1 MTLDDVMS
9 ALRNADA
16 AGDTEAARQLAN
28 IAHRMQA
35 QSPQRLRE
43 ERRAEEDRIRAE
55 RRAARQQ
62 APVEEETTFGGYF
75 TEAPKALGRGAVNLL
90 ETAGTG
96 ISALLPDETEKSA
109 REEIKKIAGVAKDY
123 LAADAGYEDTVAT
136 KLFEGLGS
144 TLPFFALGPAGLVGR
159 AAGAGLGVA
168 AGAGEARQSAEAEG
182 ATTEERRT
190 ATLLGAPTGLLDILA
205 PQIKPFK
212 SLMGTALVRGGV
224 EGATEAAQKIAQ
236 NLIAKGVYN
245 PEQEILVG
253 SGEEGAYGAGVGALA
268 SLIIDMTI
276 GRKARRAQLGL
287 DKKPA
292 APETEA
298 GPLGLGYTG
307 TPFTPMAMPDGSVI
321 NSRDEYEQYVAGQDQ
336 NARARETDRRTSDPM
351 AEMPADQR
359 DLARRGKQAALEDTF
374 AQDMDSGQM
383 GLPGIERAG
392 SVEVP
397 GVGRVTGQAQEEKT
411 VAVPLDNVSALDK
424 DTVRDLLQENFGAT
438 FNPET
443 GDIQVAPEDFDAAQ
457 QLITGVGEK
466 TVDKRDVRTRDMID
480 ELETQQIEELQAGDT
495 SAQLRAELE
504 TKQDDAEKARLKF
517 ESDLAETDAR
527 VKNAREKGTEER
539 RLELLLPIIDAPDV
553 NIPQLFAKELKRN
566 GLIPEG
572 TEAIL
577 TPREKK
583 LIQRAYD
590 LRLAETP
597 VVEDVQ
603 VEDTQTDNAGLES
616 AIPEKDA
623 QREPVQMGLPGMAK
637 PKGTKPQAFSEEEI
651 AAQEDKPFDTVLTSE
666 VLDKTGLPKQSGFYK
681 QLLNMDMSDPTQ
693 QPVIANIFG
702 RVRENPNV
710 KPATKEAVETLA
722 MQAFGGLS
730 KQGEMFGP
738 RGAVLGGKPA
748 KKETPSANKPA
759 DTGRAGAGA
768 SVGTAEAGKGK
779 PVRATTTA
787 TKQPKA
793 PDTDGLGADGKP
805 ASNAGVRKSDKPATV
820 TPEAK
825 DKPSGKVISLEDAL
839 VDKDLTETVMA
850 ESPRLLQK
858 YIPKLKPLLP
868 LINRATAA
876 IEAYNSSEARI
887 APGYVKSLETN
898 VRNFNNAIDTLEKV
912 RAGKMFPEAAERQ
925 MTALLDP
932 EGLDNF
938 KDILSAVES
947 SISDASGTK
956 SSGKVV
962 PFKKPEAKAE
972 PKKTEPAKTETKAE
986 PKKAAPTPVQG
997 ENAYQMSKDQ
1007 GEGDY
1012 AVRVLAADAYLNT
1025 AEDYSVKK
1033 AEAMLRDLNDGKM
1046 PDLKFGKDNANGP
1059 GTGGKYAKAF
1069 YDSLDTKEKAAFVKA
1084 LQRDLYEL
1092 IAGKAYLE
1100 AYNRSQAIA
1109 REEFDG
1115 DVSALATEAKGI
1127 SIPLHPE
1134 VVRMV
1139 ENNDLIGALKYI
1151 GSMGTGRI
1159 PALAKRFAALLNG
1172 VDIGVMDFNNPSADM
1187 QKIANAT
1194 NTNLAGNSGVY
1205 LTNNK
1210 DIEII
1215 LLDSNTGLDVW
1226 SLLHEASHAVTNA
1239 TLSNPSHPLT
1249 KQLTQLFDDVEKSL
1263 GTAYGARDVKE
1274 FSSEAFSNPVF
1285 RQALAGI
1292 NPKGEKITALRRFV
1306 HAVKNFL
1313 RSLIGLDTKSLN
1325 SALDATDYLLE
1336 AIVQGHGSESVS
1348 GDSPVFTASLLNKG
1362 ESLFKAIDQRT
1373 ISLPAFNNETAAGI
1387 LDFLRTTAPAAIKK
1401 VVLRGL
1407 PLNALTVVASKDVPM
1422 APTLARLEKEWN
1434 GAVAINRNAIEAT
1447 WVNIKKWG
1455 KGNPEKLQALDTTIM
1470 ESTLARVDPSK
1481 DRSNYV
1487 GKTDDSGNK
1496 LDEAWDRLQPD
1507 WKKLEDDGQAI
1518 YVQMRDSYAAMHQKL
1533 IDQILTRIDESV
1545 GGDVAKTLKKEIL
1558 ARLATKGK
1566 IEPYFPLAREGEY
1579 RISYN
1584 AKGPAGNMERY
1595 VEHYANAVTRDR
1607 AALTLE
1613 AGKTP
1618 AEIKAMN
1625 IETFKGFNLNT
1636 YRDAPSSSFMNKMV
1650 STMAANS
1657 VSNETIEEVMR
1668 AYQDALPEAAFAQAF
1683 RTRKD
1688 IRGANTNST
1697 QVFYDRSL
1705 SMSYQMAGLEYAS
1718 KMYKLRDEI
1727 KEHVLNTNRSDE
1739 ARLMAEELTNH
1750 IQTLVRPEVAGWSKA
1765 LTSAAFGWTLG
1776 FNVSSTLVNTS
1787 QIPLVIMPYLG
1798 GKYGYGKTT
1807 TALGQATKL
1816 FFGSGMTRTAKMTAP
1831 LSGKDTYTSRG
1842 AFSLDNYDFDAK
1854 GTPKEV
1860 KRLKELSELSVKYGL
1875 LDRSMTNDLLESGP
1889 KSTVLDT
1896 INKYSGFIFHH
1907 GERMNRQVTLVASY
1921 NLELDR
1927 MAKEQKIDIDALTS
1941 AERTA
1946 AAEEAVRLAE
1956 LLNGGASAGS
1966 APLLA
1971 KNSIGK
1977 VIFMYKRYGASM
1989 YYMMYRTA
1997 KEAMKSESS
2006 EVRNAAMR
2014 QILGIYVS
2022 AGVLAGVQG
2031 LPMAGMAMMI
2041 WNLFRDDDED
2051 DAETMVRKYFDE
2063 GVYSGAL
2070 NYLLGVNVASRIGLT
2085 DLLIADTGYKSQDGV
2100 LMSTLAAAGG
2110 PVYGVGTR
2118 IGDGVKMIYEGE
2130 FQRGIEKILP
2140 TGFSNAMK
2148 SIRYA
2153 TEGANTMRGDPIVG
2167 EMSYANA
2174 AGQFFGFAPAEYTR
2188 QLEINANVKGI
2199 DRAVNEKKTKLLR
2212 KYYMAMRM
2220 GDTVA
2225 GDTIMEDMRKFSE
2238 RHPGV
2243 AITIDTILKSM
2254 KQHAR
2259 TSATMYSGITLSK
2272 GMMSALMA
2280 NIAEYE
2286 GEDEDE

>member
-1 MTLDDVMS
+1 MVEDF
-9 ALRNADA
+9 
-16 AGDTEAARQLAN
+16 
-28 IAHRMQA
+28 QA
-35 QSPQRLRE
+35 
-43 ERRAEEDRIRAE
+43 
-55 RRAARQQ
+55 
-62 APVEEETTFGGYF
+62 
-75 TEAPKALGRGAVNLL
+75 KN
-90 ETAGTG
+90 
-96 ISALLPDETEKSA
+96 K
-109 REEIKKIAGVAKDY
+109 
-123 LAADAGYEDTVAT
+123 
-136 KLFEGLGS
+136 
-144 TLPFFALGPAGLVGR
+144 
-159 AAGAGLGVA
+159 
-168 AGAGEARQSAEAEG
+168 
-182 ATTEERRT
+182 
-190 ATLLGAPTGLLDILA
+190 TGLL
-205 PQIKPFK
+205 K
-212 SLMGTALVRGGV
+212 
-224 EGATEAAQKIAQ
+224 
-236 NLIAKGVYN
+236 
-245 PEQEILVG
+245 
-253 SGEEGAYGAGVGALA
+253 
-268 SLIIDMTI
+268 
-276 GRKARRAQLGL
+276 QL
-287 DKKPA
+287 
-292 APETEA
+292 
-298 GPLGLGYTG
+298 
-307 TPFTPMAMPDGSVI
+307 
-321 NSRDEYEQYVAGQDQ
+321 
-336 NARARETDRRTSDPM
+336 
-351 AEMPADQR
+351 
-359 DLARRGKQAALEDTF
+359 
-374 AQDMDSGQM
+374 
-383 GLPGIERAG
+383 
-392 SVEVP
+392 
-397 GVGRVTGQAQEEKT
+397 
-411 VAVPLDNVSALDK
+411 
-424 DTVRDLLQENFGAT
+424 
-438 FNPET
+438 
-443 GDIQVAPEDFDAAQ
+443 FDAQ
-457 QLITGVGEK
+457 
-466 TVDKRDVRTRDMID
+466 
-480 ELETQQIEELQAGDT
+480 
-495 SAQLRAELE
+495 
-504 TKQDDAEKARLKF
+504 
-517 ESDLAETDAR
+517 
-527 VKNAREKGTEER
+527 
-539 RLELLLPIIDAPDV
+539 PD
-553 NIPQLFAKELKRN
+553 
-566 GLIPEG
+566 
-572 TEAIL
+572 
-577 TPREKK
+577 
-583 LIQRAYD
+583 
-590 LRLAETP
+590 
-597 VVEDVQ
+597 
-603 VEDTQTDNAGLES
+603 
-616 AIPEKDA
+616 
-623 QREPVQMGLPGMAK
+623 
-637 PKGTKPQAFSEEEI
+637 
-651 AAQEDKPFDTVLTSE
+651 
-666 VLDKTGLPKQSGFYK
+666 
-681 QLLNMDMSDPTQ
+681 
-693 QPVIANIFG
+693 
-702 RVRENPNV
+702 
-710 KPATKEAVETLA
+710 
-722 MQAFGGLS
+722 
-730 KQGEMFGP
+730 
-738 RGAVLGGKPA
+738 
-748 KKETPSANKPA
+748 
-759 DTGRAGAGA
+759 
-768 SVGTAEAGKGK
+768 AGKG
-779 PVRATTTA
+779 
-787 TKQPKA
+787 
-793 PDTDGLGADGKP
+793 
-805 ASNAGVRKSDKPATV
+805 
-820 TPEAK
+820 
-825 DKPSGKVISLEDAL
+825 SG
-839 VDKDLTETVMA
+839 
-850 ESPRLLQK
+850 
-858 YIPKLKPLLP
+858 
-868 LINRATAA
+868 
-876 IEAYNSSEARI
+876 
-887 APGYVKSLETN
+887 
-898 VRNFNNAIDTLEKV
+898 
-912 RAGKMFPEAAERQ
+912 
-925 MTALLDP
+925 
-932 EGLDNF
+932 
-938 KDILSAVES
+938 
-947 SISDASGTK
+947 
-956 SSGKVV
+956 
-962 PFKKPEAKAE
+962 
-972 PKKTEPAKTETKAE
+972 
-986 PKKAAPTPVQG
+986 
-997 ENAYQMSKDQ
+997 
-1007 GEGDY
+1007 
-1012 AVRVLAADAYLNT
+1012 AYL
-1025 AEDYSVKK
+1025 V
-1033 AEAMLRDLNDGKM
+1033 
-1046 PDLKFGKDNANGP
+1046 
-1059 GTGGKYAKAF
+1059 AKSGA
-1069 YDSLDTKEKAAFVKA
+1069 
-1084 LQRDLYEL
+1084 QRV
-1092 IAGKAYLE
+1092 I
-1100 AYNRSQAIA
+1100 
-1109 REEFDG
+1109 
-1115 DVSALATEAKGI
+1115 
-1127 SIPLHPE
+1127 
-1134 VVRMV
+1134 M
-1139 ENNDLIGALKYI
+1139 
-1151 GSMGTGRI
+1151 
-1159 PALAKRFAALLNG
+1159 
-1172 VDIGVMDFNNPSADM
+1172 
-1187 QKIANAT
+1187 
-1194 NTNLAGNSGVY
+1194 
-1205 LTNNK
+1205 
-1210 DIEII
+1210 
-1215 LLDSNTGLDVW
+1215 LDSNTGLDTW
-1226 SLLHEASHAVTNA
+1226 TLLHEATHAATMG

-1249 KQLTQLFDDVEKSL
+1249 KQLTQLFDDVRKSL
-1263 GTAYGARDVKE
+1263 GTAYGSKNVDE
-1274 FSSEAFSNPVF
+1274 FAAEAFSNPTF
-1285 RQALAGI
+1285 QQTLAGI
-1292 NPKGEKITALRRFV
+1292 NPKGEKITAWQRFV

-1313 RSLIGLDTKSLN
+1313 RSMVGMNTKSMG
-1325 SALDATDYLLE
+1325 SALDSADYLIE
-1336 AIVQGHGSESVS
+1336 GIVQGHGSNSI
-1348 GDSPVFTASLLNKG
+1348 GTGAVFTASLLNKG

>member
-1 MTLDDVMS
+1 MAALDDVFT
-9 ALRNADA
+9 ALRNAHA
-16 AGDTEAARQLAN
+16 AGDTEAAQKLADYL
-28 IAHRMQA
+28 RSVQA

-43 ERRAEEDRIRAE
+43 ERYAEEDRIRAE

-62 APVEEETTFGGYF
+62 TPEEETTFGGYF

-205 PQIKPFK
+205 PQVKPFK
-212 SLMGTALVRGGV
+212 SLMVTAAARGGI

-287 DKKPA
+287 DEKPA
-292 APETEA
+292 APEAETEA

-397 GVGRVTGQAQEEKT
+397 GVGRVAGQAQEE
-411 VAVPLDNVSALDK
+411 VASVETPAAPTR
-424 DTVRDLLQENFGAT
+424 DTQ
-438 FNPET
+438 
-443 GDIQVAPEDFDAAQ
+443 
-457 QLITGVGEK
+457 
-466 TVDKRDVRTRDMID
+466 TRDMID
-480 ELETQQIEELQAGDT
+480 ELETQQIEELQAGV
-495 SAQLRAELE
+495 SPEQLRAELE
-504 TKQDDAEKARLKF
+504 TKQADVEKARLKF

-527 VKNAREKGTEER
+527 VKNAREKGTEEK
-539 RLELLLPIIDAPDV
+539 RLALLLPIVDRPDV
-553 NIPQLFAKELKRN
+553 NIPQLFAKELKRD
-566 GLIPEG
+566 GLVPEG

-616 AIPEKDA
+616 AIPEKDT

-637 PKGTKPQAFSEEEI
+637 PKGTKPQAFSEEEV

-825 DKPSGKVISLEDAL
+825 VEPKK
-839 VDKDLTETVMA
+839 TEPAKT
-850 ESPRLLQK
+850 E
-858 YIPKLKPLLP
+858 
-868 LINRATAA
+868 
-876 IEAYNSSEARI
+876 
-887 APGYVKSLETN
+887 VK
-898 VRNFNNAIDTLEKV
+898 
-912 RAGKMFPEAAERQ
+912 G
-925 MTALLDP
+925 
-932 EGLDNF
+932 
-938 KDILSAVES
+938 
-947 SISDASGTK
+947 
-956 SSGKVV
+956 
-962 PFKKPEAKAE
+962 KPEVKAE

-986 PKKAAPTPVQG
+986 PKKAAPKPVQG

-1012 AVRVLAADAYLNT
+1012 AIRVLAADAYLNT

-1084 LQRDLYEL
+1084 LQDFLYSE
-1092 IAGKAYLE
+1092 IKTKSYFE

-1109 REEFDG
+1109 REEFKG
-1115 DVSALATEAKGI
+1115 DPDLLIKDLRQAATT
-1127 SIPLHPE
+1127 LHPD
-1134 VVRMV
+1134 VLDAIARD
-1139 ENNDLIGALKYI
+1139 DLTLALELTAKTT
-1151 GSMGTGRI
+1151 TGRTAAVAR
-1159 PALAKRFAALLNG
+1159 ALAKVLRTADIAIMVEDFQAKNKTGLLKQLF
-1172 VDIGVMDFNNPSADM
+1172 DAQPD
-1187 QKIANAT
+1187 
-1194 NTNLAGNSGVY
+1194 AGKGSGAY
-1205 LTNNK
+1205 LVAK
-1210 DIEII
+1210 SGAQRVIM
-1215 LLDSNTGLDVW
+1215 LDSNTGLDTW
-1226 SLLHEASHAVTNA
+1226 TLLHEATHAATMG

-1249 KQLTQLFDDVEKSL
+1249 KQLTQLFDDVRKSL
-1263 GTAYGARDVKE
+1263 GTAYGSKNVDE
-1274 FSSEAFSNPVF
+1274 FAAEAFSNPTF
-1285 RQALAGI
+1285 QQTLAGI
-1292 NPKGEKITALRRFV
+1292 NPKGEKITAWQRFV

-1313 RSLIGLDTKSLN
+1313 RSMVGMNTKSMG
-1325 SALDATDYLLE
+1325 SALDSADYLIE
-1336 AIVQGHGSESVS
+1336 GIVQGHGSNSI
-1348 GDSPVFTASLLNKG
+1348 GTGAVFTASLLNKG

-1407 PLNALTVVASKDVPM
+1407 PLNALTEVASKDIPM

-1434 GAVAINRNAIEAT
+1434 GAVDINRNAIEAT

-1481 DRSNYV
+1481 PRSKYV

-1507 WKKLEDDGQAI
+1507 WKKLGPDGQAI

-1558 ARLATKGK
+1558 ERLATKGK

-1618 AEIKAMN
+1618 AEIKAMD

-1668 AYQDALPEAAFAQAF
+1668 AYQDALPESAFAQAF

-1688 IRGANTNST
+1688 VRGADTNST
-1697 QVFYDRSL
+1697 QVFYDRST
-1705 SMSYQMAGLEYAS
+1705 SMSYQMASLEYAS

-1776 FNVSSTLVNTS
+1776 FNVSSAAVNMS
-1787 QIPLVIMPYLG
+1787 QIPLVVMPYLG

-1816 FFGSGMTRTAKMTAP
+1816 FFGSGMTRTVKMTAP

-1854 GTPKEV
+1854 GTSKEV
-1860 KRLKELSELSVKYGL
+1860 KRLKELSELSEKYGL
-1875 LDRSMTNDLLESGP
+1875 LDRSMTNDLLEAGP
-1889 KSTVLDT
+1889 KSTVLDA
-1896 INKYSGFIFHH
+1896 INRYSGLIFHH
-1907 GERMNRQVTLVASY
+1907 GERMNRQVALVASY

-2063 GVYSGAL
+2063 GVYNGAL
-2070 NYLLGVNVASRIGLT
+2070 NYLLGVNVANRIGLT

>member
-1 MTLDDVMS
+1 V
-9 ALRNADA
+9 
-16 AGDTEAARQLAN
+16 
-28 IAHRMQA
+28 QA

-43 ERRAEEDRIRAE
+43 ERYAEEDRIRAE

-62 APVEEETTFGGYF
+62 TPEEETTFGGYF

-205 PQIKPFK
+205 PQVKPFK
-212 SLMGTALVRGGV
+212 SLMVTAAARGGI

-287 DKKPA
+287 DEKPA
-292 APETEA
+292 APEAETEA

-397 GVGRVTGQAQEEKT
+397 GVGRVAGQAQEE
-411 VAVPLDNVSALDK
+411 VASVETPAAPTR
-424 DTVRDLLQENFGAT
+424 DTQ
-438 FNPET
+438 
-443 GDIQVAPEDFDAAQ
+443 
-457 QLITGVGEK
+457 
-466 TVDKRDVRTRDMID
+466 TRDMID
-480 ELETQQIEELQAGDT
+480 ELETQQIEELQAGV
-495 SAQLRAELE
+495 SPEQLRAELE
-504 TKQDDAEKARLKF
+504 TKQADVEKARLKF

-527 VKNAREKGTEER
+527 VKNAREKGTEEK
-539 RLELLLPIIDAPDV
+539 RLALLLPIVDRPDV
-553 NIPQLFAKELKRN
+553 NIPQLFAKELKRD
-566 GLIPEG
+566 GLVPEG

-616 AIPEKDA
+616 AIPEKDT

-637 PKGTKPQAFSEEEI
+637 PKGTKPQAFSEEEV

-825 DKPSGKVISLEDAL
+825 VEPKK
-839 VDKDLTETVMA
+839 TEPAKT
-850 ESPRLLQK
+850 E
-858 YIPKLKPLLP
+858 
-868 LINRATAA
+868 
-876 IEAYNSSEARI
+876 
-887 APGYVKSLETN
+887 VK
-898 VRNFNNAIDTLEKV
+898 
-912 RAGKMFPEAAERQ
+912 G
-925 MTALLDP
+925 
-932 EGLDNF
+932 
-938 KDILSAVES
+938 
-947 SISDASGTK
+947 
-956 SSGKVV
+956 
-962 PFKKPEAKAE
+962 KPEVKAE

-986 PKKAAPTPVQG
+986 PKKAAPKPVQG

-1012 AVRVLAADAYLNT
+1012 AIRVLAADAYLNT

-1084 LQRDLYEL
+1084 LQDFLYSE
-1092 IAGKAYLE
+1092 IKTKSYFE

-1109 REEFDG
+1109 REEFKG
-1115 DVSALATEAKGI
+1115 DPDLLIKDLRQAATT
-1127 SIPLHPE
+1127 LHPD
-1134 VVRMV
+1134 VLDAIARD
-1139 ENNDLIGALKYI
+1139 DLTLALELTAKTT
-1151 GSMGTGRI
+1151 TGRTAAVAR
-1159 PALAKRFAALLNG
+1159 ALAKVLRTADIAIMVEDFQAKNKTGLLKQLF
-1172 VDIGVMDFNNPSADM
+1172 DAQPD
-1187 QKIANAT
+1187 
-1194 NTNLAGNSGVY
+1194 AGKGSGAY
-1205 LTNNK
+1205 LVAK
-1210 DIEII
+1210 SGAQRVIM
-1215 LLDSNTGLDVW
+1215 LDSNTGLDTW
-1226 SLLHEASHAVTNA
+1226 TLLHEATHAATMG

-1249 KQLTQLFDDVEKSL
+1249 KQLTQLFDDVRKSL
-1263 GTAYGARDVKE
+1263 GTAYGSKNVDE
-1274 FSSEAFSNPVF
+1274 FAAEAFSNPTF
-1285 RQALAGI
+1285 QQTLAGI
-1292 NPKGEKITALRRFV
+1292 NPKGEKITAWQRFV

-1313 RSLIGLDTKSLN
+1313 RSMVGMNTKSMG
-1325 SALDATDYLLE
+1325 SALDSADYLIE
-1336 AIVQGHGSESVS
+1336 GIVQGHGSNSI
-1348 GDSPVFTASLLNKG
+1348 GTGAVFTASLLNKG

-1407 PLNALTVVASKDVPM
+1407 PLNALTEVASKDIPM

-1434 GAVAINRNAIEAT
+1434 GAVDINRNAIEAT

-1481 DRSNYV
+1481 PRSKYV

-1507 WKKLEDDGQAI
+1507 WKKLGPDGQAI

-1558 ARLATKGK
+1558 ERLATKGK

-1618 AEIKAMN
+1618 AEIKAMD

-1668 AYQDALPEAAFAQAF
+1668 AYQDALPESAFAQAF

-1688 IRGANTNST
+1688 VRGADTNST
-1697 QVFYDRSL
+1697 QVFYDRST
-1705 SMSYQMAGLEYAS
+1705 SMSYQMASLEYAS

-1776 FNVSSTLVNTS
+1776 FNVSSTLVNMS
-1787 QIPLVIMPYLG
+1787 QIPLVVMPYLG

-1816 FFGSGMTRTAKMTAP
+1816 FFGSGMTRTVKMTAP

-1860 KRLKELSELSVKYGL
+1860 KRLKELSELSEKYGL
-1875 LDRSMTNDLLESGP
+1875 LDRSMTNDLLEAGP
-1889 KSTVLDT
+1889 KSTVLDA
-1896 INKYSGFIFHH
+1896 INRYSGFIFHH
-1907 GERMNRQVTLVASY
+1907 GERMNRQVALVASY

-1997 KEAMKSESS
+1997 KEAMKSESP

-2051 DAETMVRKYFDE
+2051 DAETMLRKYFDE
-2063 GVYSGAL
+2063 GVYNGAL
-2070 NYLLGVNVASRIGLT
+2070 NYLLGVNVANRIGLT

-2199 DRAVNEKKTKLLR
+2199 DRAVSMRRSTKLLR

-2254 KQHAR
+2254 KQHMR
-2259 TSATMYSGITLSK
+2259 EPVQRCITVLLLAK
-2272 GMMSALMA
+2272 A
-2280 NIAEYE
+2280 
-2286 GEDEDE
+2286 

>member
-1 MTLDDVMS
+1 MPIYSVEGSDGTIYDIEAPEGV
-9 ALRNADA
+9 AEADLFSF
-16 AGDTEAARQLAN
+16 ARRQ
-28 IAHRMQA
+28 
-35 QSPQRLRE
+35 
-43 ERRAEEDRIRAE
+43 ERKKRDAE
-55 RRAARQQ
+55 RREQNAQRLAAAQQ
-62 APVEEETTFGGYF
+62 APVEEGTTFGGQLA
-75 TEAPKALGRGAVNLL
+75 ELGKGIIPGAIGLL
-90 ETAGTG
+90 ETSGTG
-96 ISALLPDETEKSA
+96 ISALLSSLSGDPQDEYVA
-109 REEIKKIAGVAKDY
+109 RKEIKKIAGIAKEPF
-123 LAADAGYEDTVAT
+123 AADPGYEDSVGRR
-136 KLFEGLGS
+136 LGEGLGS
-144 TLPFFALGPAGLVGR
+144 TLPFF
-159 AAGAGLGVA
+159 GAGKLLGSTLGMA
-168 AGAGEARQSAEAEG
+168 AGAGESREAAEAAG
-182 ATTEERRT
+182 ATGQERT
-190 ATLLGAPTGLLDILA
+190 SATLLGAPTGLLDMLA
-205 PQIKPFK
+205 PSVPALTRVLGKELGSLT
-212 SLMGTALVRGGV
+212 SLMTTTLARAGV
-224 EGATEAAQKIAQ
+224 EGATEAAQRIAQ

-245 PEQEILVG
+245 PEQPILAG

-268 SLIIDMTI
+268 SLIMDLTL
-276 GRKARRAQLGL
+276 GRRARLAKFQ
-287 DKKPA
+287 KPT
-292 APETEA
+292 APEAKPTTEMSQEDLFPDELA
-298 GPLGLGYTG
+298 AAQSARDSFMGPPPPTEPETTPTG
-307 TPFTPMAMPDGSVI
+307 TPP
-321 NSRDEYEQYVAGQDQ
+321 AGP
-336 NARARETDRRTSDPM
+336 T
-351 AEMPADQR
+351 AEMPQGELFPDE
-359 DLARRGKQAALEDTF
+359 LA
-374 AQDMDSGQM
+374 
-383 GLPGIERAG
+383 
-392 SVEVP
+392 
-397 GVGRVTGQAQEEKT
+397 
-411 VAVPLDNVSALDK
+411 
-424 DTVRDLLQENFGAT
+424 
-438 FNPET
+438 
-443 GDIQVAPEDFDAAQ
+443 DAAQ
-457 QLITGVGEK
+457 LDLFNPPPPAQEK
-466 TVDKRDVRTRDMID
+466 TTAASEEAPVERDTQTMDMITD
-480 ELETQQIEELQAGDT
+480 LEETQQIEEMVAQDEAAARDRQAK
-495 SAQLRAELE
+495 A
-504 TKQDDAEKARLKF
+504 DAEKARLKF

-527 VKNAREKGTEER
+527 VKNAREKGTEEK
-539 RLELLLPIIDAPDV
+539 RLELLLPIVSIAPDV

-616 AIPEKDA
+616 AIPEKDT

-986 PKKAAPTPVQG
+986 PKKAAPKPVQG

-1210 DIEII
+1210 DIKII

-1362 ESLFKAIDQRT
+1362 ESVFNAIDQRT
-1373 ISLPAFNNETAAGI
+1373 KSLPKVNSG
-1387 LDFLRTTAPAAIKK
+1387 AIKD
-1401 VVLRGL
+1401 LWDNFWTGG
-1407 PLNALTVVASKDVPM
+1407 AGTI
-1422 APTLARLEKEWN
+1422 LEK
-1434 GAVAINRNAIEAT
+1434 
-1447 WVNIKKWG
+1447 
-1455 KGNPEKLQALDTTIM
+1455 
-1470 ESTLARVDPSK
+1470 
-1481 DRSNYV
+1481 
-1487 GKTDDSGNK
+1487 SG
-1496 LDEAWDRLQPD
+1496 
-1507 WKKLEDDGQAI
+1507 
-1518 YVQMRDSYAAMHQKL
+1518 
-1533 IDQILTRIDESV
+1533 
-1545 GGDVAKTLKKEIL
+1545 L
-1558 ARLATKGK
+1558 ARLA
-1566 IEPYFPLAREGEY
+1566 
-1579 RISYN
+1579 
-1584 AKGPAGNMERY
+1584 AKR
-1595 VEHYANAVTRDR
+1595 
-1607 AALTLE
+1607 
-1613 AGKTP
+1613 
-1618 AEIKAMN
+1618 
-1625 IETFKGFNLNT
+1625 
-1636 YRDAPSSSFMNKMV
+1636 S
-1650 STMAANS
+1650 
-1657 VSNETIEEVMR
+1657 
-1668 AYQDALPEAAFAQAF
+1668 
-1683 RTRKD
+1683 
-1688 IRGANTNST
+1688 
-1697 QVFYDRSL
+1697 DRSC
-1705 SMSYQMAGLEYAS
+1705 
-1718 KMYKLRDEI
+1718 
-1727 KEHVLNTNRSDE
+1727 V
-1739 ARLMAEELTNH
+1739 
-1750 IQTLVRPEVAGWSKA
+1750 
-1765 LTSAAFGWTLG
+1765 
-1776 FNVSSTLVNTS
+1776 
-1787 QIPLVIMPYLG
+1787 
-1798 GKYGYGKTT
+1798 
-1807 TALGQATKL
+1807 
-1816 FFGSGMTRTAKMTAP
+1816 
-1831 LSGKDTYTSRG
+1831 
-1842 AFSLDNYDFDAK
+1842 
-1854 GTPKEV
+1854 
-1860 KRLKELSELSVKYGL
+1860 
-1875 LDRSMTNDLLESGP
+1875 
-1889 KSTVLDT
+1889 
-1896 INKYSGFIFHH
+1896 
-1907 GERMNRQVTLVASY
+1907 
-1921 NLELDR
+1921 
-1927 MAKEQKIDIDALTS
+1927 
-1941 AERTA
+1941 
-1946 AAEEAVRLAE
+1946 
-1956 LLNGGASAGS
+1956 
-1966 APLLA
+1966 
-1971 KNSIGK
+1971 
-1977 VIFMYKRYGASM
+1977 
-1989 YYMMYRTA
+1989 
-1997 KEAMKSESS
+1997 
-2006 EVRNAAMR
+2006 
-2014 QILGIYVS
+2014 
-2022 AGVLAGVQG
+2022 
-2031 LPMAGMAMMI
+2031 
-2041 WNLFRDDDED
+2041 
-2051 DAETMVRKYFDE
+2051 
-2063 GVYSGAL
+2063 
-2070 NYLLGVNVASRIGLT
+2070 
-2085 DLLIADTGYKSQDGV
+2085 
-2100 LMSTLAAAGG
+2100 
-2110 PVYGVGTR
+2110 
-2118 IGDGVKMIYEGE
+2118 
-2130 FQRGIEKILP
+2130 
-2140 TGFSNAMK
+2140 
-2148 SIRYA
+2148 
-2153 TEGANTMRGDPIVG
+2153 
-2167 EMSYANA
+2167 
-2174 AGQFFGFAPAEYTR
+2174 
-2188 QLEINANVKGI
+2188 
-2199 DRAVNEKKTKLLR
+2199 
-2212 KYYMAMRM
+2212 
-2220 GDTVA
+2220 
-2225 GDTIMEDMRKFSE
+2225 
-2238 RHPGV
+2238 
-2243 AITIDTILKSM
+2243 
-2254 KQHAR
+2254 
-2259 TSATMYSGITLSK
+2259 
-2272 GMMSALMA
+2272 
-2280 NIAEYE
+2280 
-2286 GEDEDE
+2286 

>member
-1 MTLDDVMS
+1 MPIYSVEGSDGTIYDIEAPEGV
-9 ALRNADA
+9 AEADLFSF
-16 AGDTEAARQLAN
+16 ARRQ
-28 IAHRMQA
+28 
-35 QSPQRLRE
+35 
-43 ERRAEEDRIRAE
+43 ERKKRDAE
-55 RRAARQQ
+55 RREQNAQRLAAAQQ
-62 APVEEETTFGGYF
+62 APVEEGTTFGGQLA
-75 TEAPKALGRGAVNLL
+75 ELGKGIIPGAIGLL
-90 ETAGTG
+90 ETSGTG
-96 ISALLPDETEKSA
+96 ISALLSSLSGDPQDEYVA
-109 REEIKKIAGVAKDY
+109 RKEIKKIAGIAKEPF
-123 LAADAGYEDTVAT
+123 AADPGYEDSVGRR
-136 KLFEGLGS
+136 LGEGLGS
-144 TLPFFALGPAGLVGR
+144 TLPFF
-159 AAGAGLGVA
+159 GAGKLLGSTLGMA
-168 AGAGEARQSAEAEG
+168 AGAGESREAAEAAG
-182 ATTEERRT
+182 ATGQERT
-190 ATLLGAPTGLLDILA
+190 SATLLGAPTGLLDMLA
-205 PQIKPFK
+205 PSVPALTRVLGKEIGSLT
-212 SLMGTALVRGGV
+212 SLMTTTLARAGV
-224 EGATEAAQKIAQ
+224 EGATEAAQRVAQ

-245 PEQEILVG
+245 PEQPILAG

-268 SLIIDMTI
+268 SLIMDLTL
-276 GRKARRAQLGL
+276 GRRARLAKFQ
-287 DKKPA
+287 KPA
-292 APETEA
+292 APEAEA
-298 GPLGLGYTG
+298 GAEPLGLGYTG
-307 TPFTPMAMPDGSVI
+307 APFTPMAMPDGSVI
-321 NSRDEYEQYVAGQDQ
+321 SSREEYEQYVAGQDQ

-374 AQDMDSGQM
+374 AQDMDLGQM

-397 GVGRVTGQAQEEKT
+397 GVGRVAGQAQEE
-411 VAVPLDNVSALDK
+411 VASVETPAAPTR
-424 DTVRDLLQENFGAT
+424 DTQ
-438 FNPET
+438 
-443 GDIQVAPEDFDAAQ
+443 
-457 QLITGVGEK
+457 
-466 TVDKRDVRTRDMID
+466 TRDMID
-480 ELETQQIEELQAGDT
+480 ELETQQIEELQAGV
-495 SAQLRAELE
+495 SPEQLRAELE
-504 TKQDDAEKARLKF
+504 TKQADAEKARLKF

-527 VKNAREKGTEER
+527 VKNAREKGTEEK
-539 RLELLLPIIDAPDV
+539 RLALLLPIVDRPDV
-553 NIPQLFAKELKRN
+553 NIPQLFAKELKRD
-566 GLIPEG
+566 GLVPEG

-590 LRLAETP
+590 LRLAEAEAAPT
-597 VVEDVQ
+597 
-603 VEDTQTDNAGLES
+603 DTQADNAALEA
-616 AIPEKDA
+616 AIPEKGA
-623 QREPVQMGLPGMAK
+623 RREPVQMGLPGMAK
-637 PKGTKPQAFSEEEI
+637 PKGTQQPEAFSEEEI
-651 AAQEDKPFDTVLTSE
+651 AAQEEKPFDTVLTPE

-681 QLLNMDMSDPTQ
+681 QLLNMDMADPTQ
-693 QPVIANIFG
+693 QPVVANIFG

-825 DKPSGKVISLEDAL
+825 AEPKK
-839 VDKDLTETVMA
+839 TE
-850 ESPRLLQK
+850 P
-858 YIPKLKPLLP
+858 
-868 LINRATAA
+868 
-876 IEAYNSSEARI
+876 
-887 APGYVKSLETN
+887 VKTE
-898 VRNFNNAIDTLEKV
+898 VK
-912 RAGKMFPEAAERQ
+912 G
-925 MTALLDP
+925 
-932 EGLDNF
+932 
-938 KDILSAVES
+938 
-947 SISDASGTK
+947 
-956 SSGKVV
+956 
-962 PFKKPEAKAE
+962 KPEAKAE

-986 PKKAAPTPVQG
+986 PKKAAPKPVQG

-1012 AVRVLAADAYLNT
+1012 AIRTLAADAYLNT

-1033 AEAMLRDLNDGKM
+1033 AEALIRDLNDGKV
-1046 PDLKFGKDNANGP
+1046 PDLKFGKDNSNGP

-1069 YDSLDTKEKAAFVKA
+1069 YESLDAKDKATFIKELQDFLYSEIKTKNYF
-1084 LQRDLYEL
+1084 D
-1092 IAGKAYLE
+1092 
-1100 AYNRSQAIA
+1100 AYNRAQSIA

-1115 DVSALATEAKGI
+1115 DVSSLTGEAKGI
-1127 SIPLHPE
+1127 SVPLHPE

-1139 ENNDLIGALKYI
+1139 ENNDLVGALKYL
-1151 GSMGTGRI
+1151 SKMGTGRI
-1159 PALAKRFAALLNG
+1159 PALAKKFATLLTD

-1187 QKIANAT
+1187 QKIAKAT

-1205 LTNNK
+1205 LTDNK
-1210 DIEII
+1210 GIKVIM
-1215 LLDSNTGLDVW
+1215 LDANTGLDVW
-1226 SLLHEASHAVTNA
+1226 TLLHEASHAVTQA
-1239 TLSNPSHPLT
+1239 TLQNKSHPLT
-1249 KQLTQLFDDVEKSL
+1249 KQLTQLFEEVKDSL
-1263 GTAYGARDVKE
+1263 GTAYGAERVSD
-1274 FSSEAFSNPVF
+1274 FASEAHSNPVF

-1325 SALDATDYLLE
+1325 SALDSTDYLLE

-1362 ESLFKAIDQRT
+1362 QSLFKAIDQRT
-1373 ISLPAFNNETAAGI
+1373 ISLPVFSNETAAGI

-1407 PLNALTVVASKDVPM
+1407 PLNALTEVASKEIPM

-1434 GAVAINRNAIEAT
+1434 GAVDINRNAIEDT

-1507 WKKLEDDGQAI
+1507 WKKLGPDGQAI
-1518 YVQMRDSYAAMHQKL
+1518 YIQMRDSYAGMHQKL

-1545 GGDVAKTLKKEIL
+1545 NGDVAKTLKKEIL

-1584 AKGPAGNMERY
+1584 AKGPDGNMERY

-1618 AEIKAMN
+1618 AEIKAMD

-1650 STMAANS
+1650 NTMTANS

-1668 AYQDALPEAAFAQAF
+1668 AYQDALPESAFAQAF

-1688 IRGANTNST
+1688 VRGADTNST
-1697 QVFYDRSL
+1697 QVFYDRSM
-1705 SMSYQMAGLEYAS
+1705 SMSYQMASLEYAS

-1739 ARLMAEELTNH
+1739 ARLMAEELTSH

-1776 FNVSSTLVNTS
+1776 FNVSSALVNMS
-1787 QIPLVIMPYLG
+1787 QVPLVIMPYLG

-1831 LSGKDTYTSRG
+1831 LSGKSTYESSG
-1842 AFSLDNYDFDAK
+1842 SFSLDNYDFDAK
-1854 GTPKEV
+1854 DTPKEV

-1907 GERMNRQVTLVASY
+1907 GERMNRQVALVASY

-1927 MAKEQKIDIDALTS
+1927 MAKDKKVGVDALTS
-1941 AERTA
+1941 ADRTA
-1946 AAEEAVRLAE
+1946 AAEEAVRLTE

-1997 KEAMKSESS
+1997 KEAMKSESP

-2051 DAETMVRKYFDE
+2051 DAETMLRKYFDE
-2063 GVYSGAL
+2063 GVYNGAL
-2070 NYLLGVNVASRIGLT
+2070 NYLLGVNVANRIGLT
-2085 DLLIADTGYKSQDGV
+2085 DLLIADTGYKNQDGV

-2140 TGFSNAMK
+2140 TGFSNVMK

-2199 DRAVNEKKTKLLR
+2199 DRAVSEKRTKLLR
-2212 KYYMAMRM
+2212 EYYMSTRM
-2220 GDTVA
+2220 GDTVEA
-2225 GDTIMEDMRKFSE
+2225 NNIMEEIRKFSI

-2243 AITIDTILKSM
+2243 AITLATILKSM
-2254 KQHAR
+2254 KQHMR
-2259 TSATMYSGITLSK
+2259 TSATMYHGITLSK
-2272 GMMSALMA
+2272 GMMPALMA

-2286 GEDEDE
+2286 DEDE

>member
-1 MTLDDVMS
+1 M
-9 ALRNADA
+9 
-16 AGDTEAARQLAN
+16 
-28 IAHRMQA
+28 
-35 QSPQRLRE
+35 
-43 ERRAEEDRIRAE
+43 
-55 RRAARQQ
+55 
-62 APVEEETTFGGYF
+62 
-75 TEAPKALGRGAVNLL
+75 
-90 ETAGTG
+90 
-96 ISALLPDETEKSA
+96 
-109 REEIKKIAGVAKDY
+109 
-123 LAADAGYEDTVAT
+123 
-136 KLFEGLGS
+136 
-144 TLPFFALGPAGLVGR
+144 
-159 AAGAGLGVA
+159 A
-168 AGAGEARQSAEAEG
+168 AGAGESREAAEAAG
-182 ATTEERRT
+182 ATGQERT
-190 ATLLGAPTGLLDILA
+190 SATLLGAPTGLLDMLA
-205 PQIKPFK
+205 PSVPALTRVLGKELGSLT
-212 SLMGTALVRGGV
+212 SLMTTTLARAGV
-224 EGATEAAQKIAQ
+224 EGATEAAQRVAQ

-245 PEQEILVG
+245 PEQPILAG

-268 SLIIDMTI
+268 SLIMDLTL
-276 GRKARRAQLGL
+276 GRRARLAKFQ
-287 DKKPA
+287 KPT
-292 APETEA
+292 APEAKPTTEMSQEDLFPDELA
-298 GPLGLGYTG
+298 AAQSARDSFMGPPPPTEPETTPTG
-307 TPFTPMAMPDGSVI
+307 TPP
-321 NSRDEYEQYVAGQDQ
+321 AGP
-336 NARARETDRRTSDPM
+336 T
-351 AEMPADQR
+351 AEMPQGELFPDE
-359 DLARRGKQAALEDTF
+359 LA
-374 AQDMDSGQM
+374 
-383 GLPGIERAG
+383 
-392 SVEVP
+392 
-397 GVGRVTGQAQEEKT
+397 
-411 VAVPLDNVSALDK
+411 
-424 DTVRDLLQENFGAT
+424 
-438 FNPET
+438 
-443 GDIQVAPEDFDAAQ
+443 DAAQ
-457 QLITGVGEK
+457 LDLFNPPPPAQEK
-466 TVDKRDVRTRDMID
+466 TTAASEEAPVERDTQTMDMITD
-480 ELETQQIEELQAGDT
+480 LEETQQIEEMVAQDEAAARDRQAK
-495 SAQLRAELE
+495 A
-504 TKQDDAEKARLKF
+504 DAEKARLKF

-527 VKNAREKGTEER
+527 VKNAREKGTEEK
-539 RLELLLPIIDAPDV
+539 RLALLLPIVDRPDV
-553 NIPQLFAKELKRN
+553 NIPQLFATELKRN
-566 GLIPEG
+566 GLVPEG

-616 AIPEKDA
+616 AIPERDT

-820 TPEAK
+820 TPEVK
-825 DKPSGKVISLEDAL
+825 GK
-839 VDKDLTETVMA
+839 
-850 ESPRLLQK
+850 
-858 YIPKLKPLLP
+858 
-868 LINRATAA
+868 
-876 IEAYNSSEARI
+876 
-887 APGYVKSLETN
+887 
-898 VRNFNNAIDTLEKV
+898 
-912 RAGKMFPEAAERQ
+912 PEAKAAPAKTEVK
-925 MTALLDP
+925 
-932 EGLDNF
+932 G
-938 KDILSAVES
+938 
-947 SISDASGTK
+947 
-956 SSGKVV
+956 
-962 PFKKPEAKAE
+962 KPEAKAE

-986 PKKAAPTPVQG
+986 PKKAAPTPVSG

-1007 GEGDY
+1007 GEGDTAIRY
-1012 AVRVLAADAYLNT
+1012 LAGDMFFGNADANGFMTSRRALEILNKL
-1025 AEDYSVKK
+1025 V
-1033 AEAMLRDLNDGKM
+1033 DGDIA
-1046 PDLKFGKDNANGP
+1046 DLKFGKVGGSDAP
-1059 GTGGKYAKAF
+1059 GTGGKYATEF
-1069 YDSLDTKEKAAFVKA
+1069 YKSLNAEEKAKFIKA
-1084 LQRDLYEL
+1084 LRLL
-1092 IAGKAYLE
+1092 LE
-1100 AYNRSQAIA
+1100 EQISSNKYMDAYNRSQAIA

-1210 DIEII
+1210 DIKII
-1215 LLDSNTGLDVW
+1215 LLDPNTGLDVW

-1373 ISLPAFNNETAAGI
+1373 ISLPVFNNETAAGI

-1434 GAVAINRNAIEAT
+1434 GAVDINRNAIEAT

-1481 DRSNYV
+1481 PRSKYV

-1507 WKKLEDDGQAI
+1507 WKKLGPDGQAI

-1607 AALTLE
+1607 AALTLK

-1618 AEIKAMN
+1618 AEIEAMK

-1650 STMAANS
+1650 STMAANK
-1657 VSNETIEEVMR
+1657 VGNETIEEVMR

-1739 ARLMAEELTNH
+1739 ARLMAEELTSH

-1776 FNVSSTLVNTS
+1776 FNVSSTLVNNS
-1787 QIPLVIMPYLG
+1787 QIPLVVMPYLG

-1807 TALGQATKL
+1807 MALGQATKL
-1816 FFGSGMTRTAKMTAP
+1816 FFGSGMTRTVKMTAP

-1860 KRLKELSELSVKYGL
+1860 KRLKELSELSEKYGL
-1875 LDRSMTNDLLESGP
+1875 LDRSMTNDLLEAGP
-1889 KSTVLDT
+1889 KSTVLDA
-1896 INKYSGFIFHH
+1896 INRYSGFIFHH

-1946 AAEEAVRLAE
+1946 AAEEAVRLTE

-1997 KEAMKSESS
+1997 KEAMKSESPA
-2006 EVRNAAMR
+2006 VRNAAMR

-2051 DAETMVRKYFDE
+2051 DAETMLRKYFDE
-2063 GVYSGAL
+2063 GVYNGAL
-2070 NYLLGVNVASRIGLT
+2070 NYLLGVNVANRIGLT

-2100 LMSTLAAAGG
+2100 FMSTLAAAGG

-2199 DRAVNEKKTKLLR
+2199 DRAVSEKRTKLLR
-2212 KYYMAMRM
+2212 EYYMSTRM
-2220 GDTVA
+2220 GDTVEA
-2225 GDTIMEDMRKFSE
+2225 NNIMEEIRKFSI

-2243 AITIDTILKSM
+2243 AITLATILKSM
-2254 KQHAR
+2254 KQHMR
-2259 TSATMYSGITLSK
+2259 TTATMYHGITLSK
-2272 GMMSALMA
+2272 GMMPALMA

-2286 GEDEDE
+2286 GEDEDEDE

>member
-1 MTLDDVMS
+1 MPIYSVEGSDGTIYDIEAPEGV
-9 ALRNADA
+9 AEADLFSF
-16 AGDTEAARQLAN
+16 ARRQ
-28 IAHRMQA
+28 
-35 QSPQRLRE
+35 
-43 ERRAEEDRIRAE
+43 ERKKRDAE
-55 RRAARQQ
+55 RREQNAQRLAAAQQ
-62 APVEEETTFGGYF
+62 APVEEGTTFGGQLA
-75 TEAPKALGRGAVNLL
+75 ELGKGVIPGAIGLL
-90 ETAGTG
+90 ETSGTG
-96 ISALLPDETEKSA
+96 ISALLSSLSGDPQDEYVA
-109 REEIKKIAGVAKDY
+109 RKEIKKIAGIAKEPF
-123 LAADAGYEDTVAT
+123 AADPGYEDSVGRR
-136 KLFEGLGS
+136 LGEGLGS
-144 TLPFFALGPAGLVGR
+144 TLPFF
-159 AAGAGLGVA
+159 GAGKLLGSTLGMA
-168 AGAGEARQSAEAEG
+168 AGAGESREAAEAAG
-182 ATTEERRT
+182 ATGQERT
-190 ATLLGAPTGLLDILA
+190 SATLLGAPTGLLDMLA
-205 PQIKPFK
+205 PSVPALTRVLGKEIGSLT
-212 SLMGTALVRGGV
+212 SLMTTTLARAGV
-224 EGATEAAQKIAQ
+224 EGATEAAQRVAQ

-245 PEQEILVG
+245 PEQPILAG

-268 SLIIDMTI
+268 SLIMDLTL
-276 GRKARRAQLGL
+276 GRRARLAKFQ
-287 DKKPA
+287 KPA
-292 APETEA
+292 APEAEA
-298 GPLGLGYTG
+298 GAEPLGLGYTG
-307 TPFTPMAMPDGSVI
+307 APFTPMAMPDGSVI
-321 NSRDEYEQYVAGQDQ
+321 SSREEYEQYVAGQDQ

-397 GVGRVTGQAQEEKT
+397 GVGRVAGQAQEE
-411 VAVPLDNVSALDK
+411 VASVETPAAPTR
-424 DTVRDLLQENFGAT
+424 DTQ
-438 FNPET
+438 
-443 GDIQVAPEDFDAAQ
+443 
-457 QLITGVGEK
+457 
-466 TVDKRDVRTRDMID
+466 TRDMID
-480 ELETQQIEELQAGDT
+480 ELETQQIEELQAGV
-495 SAQLRAELE
+495 SPEQLRAELE

-527 VKNAREKGTEER
+527 VKNAREKGTEEK
-539 RLELLLPIIDAPDV
+539 RLALLLPIVDRPDV
-553 NIPQLFAKELKRN
+553 NIPQLFAKELKRD
-566 GLIPEG
+566 GLVPEG

-616 AIPEKDA
+616 AIPEKGT

-637 PKGTKPQAFSEEEI
+637 PKGAKPQAFSEEEI

-912 RAGKMFPEAAERQ
+912 RAGKMFPEAAEKQ

-932 EGLDNF
+932 ETLDNF

-972 PKKTEPAKTETKAE
+972 PKKAE
-986 PKKAAPTPVQG
+986 PKKAAPKPVQG

-1012 AVRVLAADAYLNT
+1012 AIRVLAADFAF

-1033 AEAMLRDLNDGKM
+1033 VEAMLRDLNDGKM
-1046 PDLKFGKDNANGP
+1046 PDLKVGKDNANGP

-1069 YDSLDTKEKAAFVKA
+1069 YASLDTKEKAAFVKE
-1084 LQRDLYEL
+1084 LQRNLYEL
-1092 IAGKAYLE
+1092 IGGKAYLE

-1109 REEFDG
+1109 REEFKG
-1115 DVSALATEAKGI
+1115 DPDLLIKDLGQAAT
-1127 SIPLHPE
+1127 PLHPD
-1134 VVRMV
+1134 VLDAIARD
-1139 ENNDLIGALKYI
+1139 DLTLALELTAKTT
-1151 GSMGTGRI
+1151 TGRTAAVAK
-1159 PALAKRFAALLNG
+1159 ALAKVLRTADIAIMVEDFQAKNKTGLLKQLF
-1172 VDIGVMDFNNPSADM
+1172 DAQPD
-1187 QKIANAT
+1187 
-1194 NTNLAGNSGVY
+1194 AGKGSGAY
-1205 LTNNK
+1205 LVAK
-1210 DIEII
+1210 SGAQRVIM
-1215 LLDSNTGLDVW
+1215 LDSNTGLDTW
-1226 SLLHEASHAVTNA
+1226 TLLHEATHAATMG

-1249 KQLTQLFDDVEKSL
+1249 KQLTQLFDDVRKSL
-1263 GTAYGARDVKE
+1263 GTVYGSENVDE
-1274 FSSEAFSNPVF
+1274 FAAEAFSNPTF
-1285 RQALAGI
+1285 QQTLAGI
-1292 NPKGEKITALRRFV
+1292 NPKGEKITAWQRFV

-1313 RSLIGLDTKSLN
+1313 RSMVGMNTKSMG
-1325 SALDATDYLLE
+1325 SALDSADYLIE
-1336 AIVQGHGSESVS
+1336 GIVQGHGSNSI
-1348 GDSPVFTASLLNKG
+1348 GTGAVFTASLLNKG
-1362 ESLFKAIDQRT
+1362 ESVFNAIDQRT
-1373 ISLPAFNNETAAGI
+1373 KSLPKVNSG
-1387 LDFLRTTAPAAIKK
+1387 AIKDIWDNFWTGGAGTILEK

-1407 PLNALTVVASKDVPM
+1407 PLNALTEVASKYIPM
-1422 APTLARLEKEWN
+1422 APELARLEKQWG
-1434 GAVAINRNAIEAT
+1434 GANQQNRASIEAT
-1447 WVNIKKWG
+1447 WSRMRKWATG
-1455 KGNPEKLQALDTTIM
+1455 SPEKLQALDTTIM

-1487 GKTDDSGNK
+1487 GKTDKNGNK
-1496 LDEAWDRLQPD
+1496 LDAAWDRLQPD
-1507 WKKLEDDGQAI
+1507 WKKLGPDGQAI
-1518 YVQMRDSYAAMHQKL
+1518 YIQMRDTYAKMHDEL
-1533 IDQILTRIDESV
+1533 IQQILSRIDESV
-1545 GGDVAKTLKKEIL
+1545 SGDVAKTLKKEIL
-1558 ARLATKGK
+1558 AKLAAKGK
-1566 IEPYFPLAREGEY
+1566 IEPYFPLYREGEY
-1579 RISYN
+1579 RISYD
-1584 AKGPAGNMERY
+1584 AKGPEGNIERY
-1595 VEHYANAVTRDR
+1595 VEHYPTAAKRNR
-1607 AALTLE
+1607 AARTLE
-1613 AGKTP
+1613 EGLTATQ
-1618 AEIKAMN
+1618 IKALN
-1625 IETFKGFNLNT
+1625 IQKFKGFNLNT
-1636 YRDAPSSSFMNKMV
+1636 YRDAPSSAFMNKMI

-1668 AYQDALPEAAFAQAF
+1668 AYQDALPESAFAQAF
-1683 RTRKD
+1683 RTRAD
-1688 IRGANTNST
+1688 IRGANANST
-1697 QVFYDRSL
+1697 EVFYKRAM
-1705 SMSYQMAGLEYAS
+1705 SMTYQMSNLKYSA

-1727 KEHVLNTNRSDE
+1727 KEHVDNVNRSDE
-1739 ARLMAEELTNH
+1739 ARLLAGELTLH
-1750 IQTLVRPEVAGWSKA
+1750 IDSLVRPKINDAAKV
-1765 LTSAAFGWTLG
+1765 LTSFGFGWTLG
-1776 FNVSSTLVNTS
+1776 FNVSSAIVNVS
-1787 QIPLVIMPYLG
+1787 QMPLVIMPYLG
-1798 GKYGYGKTT
+1798 GKYGYGETN
-1807 TALGQATKL
+1807 AAVGNATKV
-1816 FFGSGMTRTAKMTAP
+1816 FFGSGLKRTVKMTAP
-1831 LSGKDTYTSRG
+1831 LDGKTTTETRG
-1842 AFSLDNYDFDAK
+1842 FYSLSNYNFDAK
-1854 GTPKEV
+1854 DTPKEV
-1860 KRLKELSELSVKYGL
+1860 KRLKELFDLGNEYGL
-1875 LDRSMTNDLLESGP
+1875 FDSSMINDMLESGP
-1889 KSTVLDT
+1889 QETALDKV
-1896 INKYSGFIFHH
+1896 NKYSGIFFHH
-1907 GERMNRQVTLVASY
+1907 GERMNRQVSLVASY
-1921 NLELDR
+1921 NLELGR
-1927 MAKEQKIDIDALTS
+1927 MAKAKKIDVDALTS
-1941 AERTA
+1941 ADRTA
-1946 AAEEAVRLAE
+1946 AAEEAVRLTE

-1977 VIFMYKRYGASM
+1977 VMFMYKRYAASM
-1989 YYMMYRTA
+1989 YYMMFRTA
-1997 KEAMKSESS
+1997 KETLKGETP
-2006 EVRNAAMR
+2006 EIRAAALR
-2014 QILGIYVS
+2014 QLLGVVGM
-2022 AGVLAGVQG
+2022 AGILAGVQG
-2031 LPMAGMAMMI
+2031 LPLVGVITMLA
-2041 WNLFRDDDED
+2041 NLVFDDEED
-2051 DAETMVRKYFDE
+2051 DAETRMRKYFDE

-2085 DLLIADTGYKSQDGV
+2085 DLLIQNTGYKDQA
-2100 LMSTLAAAGG
+2100 STVEQILALIGG
-2110 PVYGVGTR
+2110 PVYGVSTR
-2118 IGDGVKMIYEGE
+2118 VLDGAEELFEGQT
-2130 FQRGIEKILP
+2130 QRGIEKILP
-2140 TGFSNAMK
+2140 TGLSNALK
-2148 SIRYA
+2148 SMRYL
-2153 TEGANTMRGDPIVG
+2153 TEGANTRRGDPIVG
-2167 EMSYANA
+2167 EMSYANV

-2199 DRAVNEKKTKLLR
+2199 DRAVSEKRTKLLR
-2212 KYYMAMRM
+2212 QFYVASRM
-2220 GDTVA
+2220 GDT
-2225 GDTIMEDMRKFSE
+2225 DTAENIMEEIKKFSQ

-2243 AITIDTILKSM
+2243 AITLDTILKSM
-2254 KQHAR
+2254 KQHMR
-2259 TSATMYSGITLSK
+2259 TSATMYHGITLSK
-2272 GMMSALMA
+2272 GMMPALMA

-2286 GEDEDE
+2286 DEDEDE